1 MLHPVACGVE
11 MSVENFFLVAKFSG
25 FPENTRVYDDF
36 PIASRESKCRAEVLV
51 AAVCFWLLS
60 APQSIREKNEKEPA
74 MFPLVGYLMVG
85 YLNSRNANLVS
96 SSNGS
101 GFPEVRGCL
110 AGDHRL
116 ESAPSYFLEA
126 RYRGTGQVGGGGTA
140 LPAAASPPVSG
151 EAV

>member
-74 MFPLVGYLMVG
+74 MFPLVGYL
-85 YLNSRNANLVS
+85 NSRNANLVS

-101 GFPEVRGCL
+101 SFPDEVRGSL
-110 AGDHRL
+110 AGDQRL
-116 ESAPSYFLEA
+116 ESAPSYFLKA
-126 RYRGTGQVGGGGTA
+126 CYRETGQAGGGGTA
-140 LPAAASPPVSG
+140 VPAAVSPPVAG